1 MVRKVLIWPS
11 TRLYDTSKEVTF
23 EYTQTDEYKEL
34 IRDMKETLTHY
45 HGVGLSAIQ
54 IGVPLR
60 VFVMRTNDGKIEE
73 FVNPSIMEYLAP
85 PVPMEE
91 GCLSVPGVFETTL
104 RSPEV
109 IVSAMNPENGKE
121 RLWDLADIEAQCA
134 QHEIEHFEGKTMMD
148 RVGTAKRQV
157 LKRKMQ
163 KAILS
168 DAAYLTV

>member
-1 MVRKVLIWPS
+1 MVHKVLIWPAN
-11 TRLYDTSKEVTF
+11 RLYDKSAPVSF
-23 EYTQTDEYKEL
+23 DYVQTDEFKTL
-34 IRDMKETLTHY
+34 IVDMKETLAHY

-60 VFVMRTNDGKIEE
+60 VFVMRTNTGVEAFI
-73 FVNPSIMEYLAP
+73 NPSIMEYLAP
-85 PVPMEE
+85 FQEMEE
-91 GCLSVPGVFETTL
+91 GCLSVPGVFEMAS

-109 IVSAMNPENGKE
+109 IVAAMDPETGTE
-121 RLWDLADIEAQCA
+121 RLWELADVEAQCA

-157 LKRKMQ
+157 LRRKMQ